1 VHLSNST
8 VLGYQIQIL
17 FLLSSRLGLLWLH
30 WTNNS
35 SCVLLCEKLKFLK
48 KSVINWQ
55 KRKNNSFSGSI
66 PIEAKLSELFE
77 SRPSQIFKQE
87 ELNLM
92 RALKTRKE
100 NILAIEESTWRL
112 RSRALWMKKGDKN
125 TSFFHKYA
133 TQRRIQNSIWDI
145 TNDDGFDPL
154 Q

>member
-1 VHLSNST
+1 MAEKEKTTAT
-8 VLGYQIQIL
+8 V
-17 FLLSSRLGLLWLH
+17 R
-30 WTNNS
+30 
-35 SCVLLCEKLKFLK
+35 
-48 KSVINWQ
+48 
-55 KRKNNSFSGSI
+55 SI

-77 SRPSQIFKQE
+77 SQPSQIFKQE

-112 RSRALWMKKGDKN
+112 RSRALWMQKGDKN

-145 TNDDGFDPL
+145 SNDDGGFSPVN
-154 Q
+154 QR